1 MKGRWLP
8 TLPELSREALIVLGG
23 ALVAAFVVGN
33 VPGIKEWI
41 AAQWGPAS
49 H

>member
-33 VPGIKEWI
+33 VPGVRDWI
-41 AAQWGPAS
+41 VKQWGNAQ